1 MKDVF
6 HYFGESRIE
15 NMIGNKN
22 VVSKILLYILAFICL
37 FPIIILIISAFSGNW
52 QWPYF
57 IPRQFSLRGIKYVLS
72 SNNSLKV
79 LIYSVILSMTV
90 TLITITISIP
100 AGRALGIYHFKGKNI
115 VKLIVLAPIIIPPVS
130 VGVGI
135 HVEFLKIGIANS
147 FLGVV
152 IIHLIPCIPYAVR
165 IISDVF
171 EILGEQLEQQA
182 RVLGA
187 TKIQTFFYVTLPTI
201 MPAVTS
207 SAFLVFIVSFS
218 QYFLTF
224 LIGGGKVVTYSIL
237 MFPFIEGGDENIA
250 ASFSLIFIITS
261 LIVLFV
267 IEKILRSYYEM
278 EDYFY
283 I

>member
-1 MKDVF
+1 
-6 HYFGESRIE
+6 
-15 NMIGNKN
+15 MIGNKN
-22 VVSKILLYILAFICL
+22 AVFKILLYILAFICL

-57 IPRQFSLRGIKYVLS
+57 VPRQFSLRGIKYVLS
-72 SNNSLKV
+72 SSNNSLEV

-90 TLITITISIP
+90 TLVTIVISIP

-115 VKLIVLAPIIIPPVS
+115 VKLLVLAPVIVPPVS
-130 VGVGI
+130 VGLGI
-135 HVEFLKIGIANS
+135 HVEFLKFGIANS

-152 IIHLIPCIPYAVR
+152 IIHLIPCIPYAVS

-171 EILGEQLEQQA
+171 KMLGEQLEQQA

-187 TKIQTFFYVTLPTI
+187 TGIQTFFHVTLPTI
-201 MPAVTS
+201 MPAVIS

-237 MFPFIEGGDENIA
+237 MFPFIEGGDKNIA
-250 ASFSLIFIITS
+250 AGFSLIFIITS

-267 IEKILRSYYEM
+267 IEKVLRSHYEM